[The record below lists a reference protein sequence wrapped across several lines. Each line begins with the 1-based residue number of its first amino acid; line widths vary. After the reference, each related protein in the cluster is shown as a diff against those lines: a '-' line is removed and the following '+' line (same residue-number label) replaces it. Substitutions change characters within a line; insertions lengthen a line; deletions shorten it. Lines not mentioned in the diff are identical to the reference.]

1 MICGC
6 VALHTQGRRS
16 LRLAL
21 LFLFCCRI
29 ANAPMTCTG
38 CTAPSQLSSDI
49 EDSLAQVVTS
59 VGKLCKVPL
68 PSLFPLMILQTVLH
82 GQPQYCLRQV
92 LQCD

>member
-6 VALHTQGRRS
+6 VALHTQGRR
-16 LRLAL
+16 RLAL

-29 ANAPMTCTG
+29 ANAPMTCTV
-38 CTAPSQLSSDI
+38 PSQLSSDI

-68 PSLFPLMILQTVLH
+68 PSLFPLMILL
-82 GQPQYCLRQV
+82 
-92 LQCD
+92 D